1 MTRAT
6 MLSLGLGLGLGF
18 GLDERHDAVEAREGL
33 DLLVHQEGLS
43 KVMFEV

>member
-1 MTRAT
+1 

-33 DLLVHQEGLS
+33 DLLVHEECLS
-43 KVMFEV
+43 KVRLDV